1 MPTSALAR
9 ASKSLMPSPQ
19 YKHDLPRP
27 CIHKQLSI
35 VRHQRLT
42 GIPAFC
48 WWRICSCS
56 AVTRAA
62 RSASMPICSC
72 PGALDTGTSFDKVAR
87 ETFGHPGGQA
97 GGTQTDIWTDRQAD
111 RQTGRQTE
119 RQTDQHTAGDRRCS
133 NNADSYHYMLMLT
146 IQHVVKAPI
155 RGFLP
160 VYVDVDH
167 STCGGGS
174 NTRILT
180 SIC

>member
-35 VRHQRLT
+35 VRHQR
-42 GIPAFC
+42 IPAFC
-48 WWRICSCS
+48 WWRICNCS

-72 PGALDTGTSFDKVAR
+72 QGALDTGTSFDTVAR

-111 RQTGRQTE
+111 RQTGRQTD
-119 RQTDQHTAGDRRCS
+119 RQTDRETDRSTHSGRQKVLQYE
-133 NNADSYHYMLMLT
+133 DSYQCMLTLT
-146 IQHVVKAPI
+146 IQHVVEALAAQQVHE
-155 RGFLP
+155 LP
-160 VYVDVDH
+160 LLV
-167 STCGGGS
+167 
-174 NTRILT
+174 
-180 SIC
+180 